1 MAVLVG
7 QSELIGLINMA
18 EWHINWDDD
27 DTDGKYE
34 VGLWRGRDDFAVDV
48 ITIVG
53 KILWR

>member
-18 EWHINWDDD
+18 EWHINRD
-27 DTDGKYE
+27 DTDGRYE

-48 ITIVG
+48 MTIVG